1 MRIKSDA
8 FFHQIVSEWTLMM
21 ITVTQMKQKCSE
33 TAALLVFWGSFSA
46 GKTHLFHCLCK
57 MIPATF
63 WRISMVTHSSQKD
76 PSCTAHSSLEKGLIS
91 CLFRR
96 IVWNEWQTGDVWH
109 VILSPWHPHP
119 KNKIIHMLLWR
130 LQNGD
135 VVSPSPTEQEDD
147 TACTQPLISSGVCKQ
162 VRNSLLIIFIKT
174 HQNSLFSSL
183 DHFVHFVDD
192 SELGA
197 VDYKVWVWDSRQSWH
212 VFTNYGCW
220 MSPDSQ
226 SALWPG
232 AKSVRWDS
240 KPRRGCMMK

>member
-8 FFHQIVSEWTLMM
+8 FFHQIVSEWTLVM

-119 KNKIIHMLLWR
+119 KNKSFICFYEDYRTEMLDLR
-130 LQNGD
+130 LLQNRRMIQP
-135 VVSPSPTEQEDD
+135 VLSPSLVQESVNRLE
-147 TACTQPLISSGVCKQ
+147 TVF
-162 VRNSLLIIFIKT
+162 SL
-174 HQNSLFSSL
+174 SL
-183 DHFVHFVDD
+183 
-192 SELGA
+192 
-197 VDYKVWVWDSRQSWH
+197 
-212 VFTNYGCW
+212 
-220 MSPDSQ
+220 
-226 SALWPG
+226 
-232 AKSVRWDS
+232 
-240 KPRRGCMMK
+240 